1 MARNRIRTGMAVAAA
16 VMLAVLASAPAVQA
30 KQVPEVE
37 RMLAGLAVE
46 APRTHKNMLVF
57 PIRWPGKQAPG
68 KWETLDAALSA
79 GRLKVLEKSQASVPE
94 VVVENTGEKT
104 VFLMSGEIIRGGK
117 QTRVIRKDTLV
128 EPKQQVAVPVFCV
141 EQGRWA
147 GGKDFKRAANIAPA
161 SIQNRINRGA
171 GQAEV
176 WDRVRRTGEAVGA
189 ESPTQSLDEVLE
201 SAPARRKFGEVHKD
215 LGKFSPPDTVG
226 LAVADARTG
235 KVVGVELFG
244 RRDLF
249 EGLQEKLV
257 EGYAADLVL
266 TVSPWE
272 EKKAKPVDADAVQ
285 AFITM
290 ALKGTSGYEDTP
302 GSGRGLGL
310 ESGSI
315 VGKGVALGEVAI
327 HVSVQD
333 VHPETTPAKPIVTTP
348 PVPVPR
354 PPRPPRPPIPLPR
367 PEPQP
372 REPGPPAIRQLR

>member
-1 MARNRIRTGMAVAAA
+1 MARKCTLVRAALA
-16 VMLAVLASAPAVQA
+16 ATAMLAVLASAAAVQA
-30 KQVPEVE
+30 KHVPEVE
-37 RMLAGLAVE
+37 RLLAGLAVE
-46 APRTHKNMLVF
+46 APRAHKNMLVF
-57 PIRWPGKQAPG
+57 PIRWSGQQAPG
-68 KWETLDAALSA
+68 DWETLDAALAA
-79 GRLKVLEKSQASVPE
+79 GRLKVLEKDQASVPE
-94 VVVENTGEKT
+94 VVIQNTGDKT
-104 VFLMSGEIIRGGK
+104 VFLMSGEIIQGGK

-141 EQGRWA
+141 EQGRWT
-147 GGKDFKRAANIAPA
+147 GGKDFKRAANVAPA
-161 SIQNRINRGA
+161 SIQNRMNRGA

-176 WDRVRRTGEAVGA
+176 WDRVRDAAKAVGA

-201 SAPARRKFGEVHKD
+201 SAPAQQKFDRMHKD

-266 TVSPWE
+266 TVAQWE
-272 EKKAKPVDADAVQ
+272 EKEAKPVAADTVQ
-285 AFITM
+285 AFIAM

-302 GSGRGLGL
+302 GSGRGVGL
-310 ESGSI
+310 ESGTI

-333 VHPETTPAKPIVTTP
+333 VHPESTPAKPIVTTP
-348 PVPVPR
+348 PMPPVR
-354 PPRPPRPPIPLPR
+354 PPRPPVPVPL

-372 REPGPPAIRQLR
+372 RPPGPPPIRQLR